1 VNEESQNASYRE
13 FIQRVKIA
21 LREANETKYWLRIIK
36 KLEISNTNI
45 IEELC
50 DEASQITLIL
60 GAIASK
66 AEKKTKDIK

>member
-1 VNEESQNASYRE
+1 MNEESQNASYRE

-36 KLEISNTNI
+36 KLDI
-45 IEELC
+45 INETQIGKLC
-50 DEASQITLIL
+50 DEANQITLIL

-66 AEKKTKDIK
+66 AQKRAKNE